1 MTAVA
6 CVLIGVGVGYAL
18 GCWHEAAHARQV
30 EDERIRLARNRLRSG
45 R

>member
-1 MTAVA
+1 MTAAA
-6 CVLIGVGVGYAL
+6 CILIGAGIGYAL

-30 EDERIRLARNRLRSG
+30 EAERIRLQRNRLRSG